1 MQDTVTKDREKYI
14 GGSDIPIIMNISP
27 FKSRFDLLLE
37 KAELQD
43 NDFEGNQ
50 YTEYGNVMEEKIRD
64 YINMSINLTQGIKRF
79 VEGQHYYIFDNNG
92 TRGDLRLHT
101 DGENSETIL
110 EIKTTSQTHDKL
122 SDYKVYLVQLLFY
135 MHFTGRPNGVLAVYE
150 RPADLDETFKAERL
164 QLFNVELKDYKD
176 LIDEILQS
184 IEHFLVDLEKVKS
197 NPFITE
203 EELLPQD
210 ITSITKR
217 VVQLEERLKAYKDI
231 ENQIKSEKEKL
242 RLAMLEHKVKSWETP
257 NHIKVTLVAD
267 TPAKTTV
274 KQVFNEDKFKKEN
287 TDLYNSYVEDKEVK
301 SNGRKGYVKIT
312 IPKEV

>member
-79 VEGQHYYIFDNNG
+79 VEGQHYYIFYNNG

-217 VVQLEERLKAYKDI
+217 VVQLEERLKAYKEI

-274 KQVFNEDKFKKEN
+274 KQVFNEDKFKEEN